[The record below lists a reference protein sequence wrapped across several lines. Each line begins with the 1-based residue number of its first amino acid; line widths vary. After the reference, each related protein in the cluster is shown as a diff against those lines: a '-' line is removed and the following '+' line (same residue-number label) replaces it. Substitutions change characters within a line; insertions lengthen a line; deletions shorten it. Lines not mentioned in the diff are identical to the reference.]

1 MGTMTKKQVR
11 EEELER
17 AIEDIRIARAA
28 KKIDSIFFASKGV
41 RIFYYNDNNHFTSVI
56 IPFKKVVEHS
66 LFFESTHMVKGE

>member
-1 MGTMTKKQVR
+1 METMTKKQIR

-28 KKIDSIFFASKGV
+28 KKIDSIFFSSKGV
-41 RIFYYNDNNHFTSVI
+41 RIFYYNDNNHFTTVI

-66 LFFESTHMVKGE
+66 LYFESSHMVKGE